1 LSCHIWRKISL
12 NKSELLIHFTIFVN
26 VNLTGSD
33 LLKRIKYILILA
45 FILSVDGYSQD
56 PTFSQFYANPL
67 YLAPSFAGATQ
78 EYRLGMNYRNQWPS
92 IPGVFN
98 TYSISFDKA
107 MPNFNSGIGV
117 LATYDVAG
125 SGDLSTTNIGL
136 LYSYDF
142 NINKQWH
149 IRPGVNFKFYYL
161 GLDIYKLIFNSQ
173 ITGSGTSPSLYP
185 PPFENVADVD
195 FATSALVYN
204 DRIWG
209 GFTLD
214 HLLLPKTSFYGND
227 SNVPVKFNLFGGIQ
241 VLKKT
246 RLRVKLQEV
255 LSIAMNFQRQAKFY
269 QTDIGLYYYKDP
281 LIFGLWYRGIP
292 LVTSQAGDA
301 IIGLVGIKTSQ
312 LHIGYSYDFTI
323 SNLIGSSGGAH
334 EVSLVYEFTS
344 FTFGSQRKKIR
355 AIPCPEF

>member
-1 LSCHIWRKISL
+1 
-12 NKSELLIHFTIFVN
+12 V
-26 VNLTGSD
+26 
-33 LLKRIKYILILA
+33 KRIIYLVLLS
-45 FILSVDGYSQD
+45 FIIFTDSFGQD
-56 PTFSQFYANPL
+56 PTFSQFYANAL
-67 YLAPSFAGATQ
+67 YLAPSFAGATEQ
-78 EYRLGMNYRNQWPS
+78 YRFSLNYRDQWPAV
-92 IPGVFN
+92 PGVFH

-125 SGDLSTTNIGL
+125 SGNLSTTNIGL

-142 NINKQWH
+142 NINKEWH

-173 ITGSGTSPSLYP
+173 ITGSGTTPPITP
-185 PPFENVADVD
+185 PPFDNVADVD

-204 DRIWG
+204 NRIWA

-214 HLLLPKTSFYGND
+214 HLLTPKTSFYGED
-227 SNVPVKFNLFGGIQ
+227 ATVPIKLNMFGGLQ
-241 VLKKT
+241 VLRKT
-246 RLRVKLQEV
+246 RLKQKLQEV
-255 LSIAMNFQRQAKFY
+255 LSVAMNFQKQGKFY
-269 QTDIGLYYYKDP
+269 QSDVGVYYYKDP

-292 LVTSQAGDA
+292 FMTSQAGDA
-301 IIGLVGIKTSQ
+301 IIGLVGIKTNQ

-323 SNLIGSSGGAH
+323 SNLIGSTGGAH
-334 EVSLVYEFTS
+334 EISLVYEFNNLS
-344 FTFGSQRKKIR
+344 FGQQRKRIR

>member
-1 LSCHIWRKISL
+1 MP
-12 NKSELLIHFTIFVN
+12 
-26 VNLTGSD
+26 D
-33 LLKRIKYILILA
+33 LLYKKFY
-45 FILSVDGYSQD
+45 LSVIFAVLSLGMYSQD

-67 YLAPSFAGATQ
+67 YLSPSFAGATE
-78 EYRLGMNYRNQWPS
+78 EYRFAMNYRNQWPE
-92 IPGVFN
+92 IKGVFE

-161 GLDIYKLIFNSQ
+161 GLNIYKLVFNSQ
-173 ITGSGTSPSLYP
+173 ITGSGTTPPVYP
-185 PPFENVADVD
+185 PPFDNVADVD
-195 FATSALVYN
+195 FATSALAYN
-204 DRIWG
+204 DKIWA

-214 HLLLPKTSFYGND
+214 HLLSPKQSFYGD
-227 SNVPVKFNLFGGIQ
+227 ESKLPVKLNLYGGVRIMGQ
-241 VLKKT
+241 SRLKK
-246 RLRVKLQEV
+246 KLIEA
-255 LSIAMNFQRQAKFY
+255 LSVAANFQTQGGFY

-281 LIFGLWYRGIP
+281 LIFGMWYRGIP
-292 LVTSQAGDA
+292 LLTSQAGDA
-301 IIGLVGIKTSQ
+301 IIGLVGIKTKN

-323 SNLIGSSGGAH
+323 SNLISSTGGAH
-334 EVSLVYEFTS
+334 EISIVYEFTS
-344 FTFGSQRKKIR
+344 FTIGTTKRRIH

>member
-1 LSCHIWRKISL
+1 
-12 NKSELLIHFTIFVN
+12 
-26 VNLTGSD
+26 
-33 LLKRIKYILILA
+33 LLKKIIYLVFLLLA
-45 FILSVDGYSQD
+45 LVNDSYGQD
-56 PTFSQFYANPL
+56 PTFSQFYANAL
-67 YLAPSFAGATQ
+67 YLSPSFTGATD
-78 EYRLGMNYRNQWPS
+78 EYRMSINYRNQWPAVQQ
-92 IPGVFN
+92 VFN

-149 IRPGVNFKFYYL
+149 IRPGVEFKFYYL
-161 GLDIYKLIFNSQ
+161 GLNIYKLIFNSQ
-173 ITGSGTSPSLYP
+173 MTGSGTTSSVSP
-185 PPFENVADVD
+185 PPFDNVADVD
-195 FATSALVYN
+195 FATSALAYN
-204 DRIWG
+204 DEIWA

-214 HLLLPKTSFYGND
+214 HLLTPKQSFYGD
-227 SNVPVKFNLFGGIQ
+227 DTKVPIRFNAYGG
-241 VLKKT
+241 VRLLGT
-246 RLRVKLQEV
+246 GRLRKKLIEA
-255 LSIAMNFQRQAKFY
+255 LSVAANFQVQGHFF
-269 QTDIGLYYYKDP
+269 QSDIGLYYYKSP

-301 IIGLVGIKTSQ
+301 IIGLIGIKTRQ

-323 SNLIGSSGGAH
+323 SNLIASTGGAH
-334 EVSLVYEFTS
+334 EISIVYEFNS
-344 FTFGSQRKKIR
+344 FTLGSSRKRIH

>member
-1 LSCHIWRKISL
+1 M
-12 NKSELLIHFTIFVN
+12 V
-26 VNLTGSD
+26 
-33 LLKRIKYILILA
+33 KRIIYL
-45 FILSVDGYSQD
+45 FILSFIIGTDGIGQD
-56 PTFSQFYANPL
+56 PTFSQFYANAL
-67 YLAPSFAGATQ
+67 YLSPSFAGATE
-78 EYRLGMNYRNQWPS
+78 EYRFALNYRNQWPAV
-92 IPGVFN
+92 PGVFH

-125 SGDLSTTNIGL
+125 SGNLSTTNIGL

-142 NINKQWH
+142 NINEDWH

-161 GLDIYKLIFNSQ
+161 GLDIYKLVFNSQ
-173 ITGSGTSPSLYP
+173 ITGSGTTPPITP
-185 PPFENVADVD
+185 PPFDNVADVD

-204 DRIWG
+204 ERIWAG
-209 GFTLD
+209 ITLD
-214 HLLLPKTSFYGND
+214 HLLTPKTSFYGED
-227 SNVPVKFNLFGGIQ
+227 ATVPVKFNFYGGLQ

-246 RLRVKLQEV
+246 RLRQKIQEV
-255 LSIAMNFQRQAKFY
+255 LSVAMNFQRQGKFY
-269 QTDIGLYYYKDP
+269 QSDVGVYYYKDP

-292 LVTSQAGDA
+292 FATSQAGDA

-323 SNLIGSSGGAH
+323 SNLISSTSGAH
-334 EVSLVYEFTS
+334 EISLIYEFNTLS
-344 FTFGSQRKKIR
+344 VGQQRNRMK